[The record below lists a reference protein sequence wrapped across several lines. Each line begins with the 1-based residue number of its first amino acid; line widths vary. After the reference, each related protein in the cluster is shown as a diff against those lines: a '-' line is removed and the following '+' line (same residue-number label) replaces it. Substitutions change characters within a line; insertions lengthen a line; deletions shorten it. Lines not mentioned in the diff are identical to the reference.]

1 MSPLRTTLLAWLAIV
16 MVALL
21 AACDGD
27 VVRGTLV
34 QRGTF
39 TVAEGE
45 RLEGILVLLDG
56 VAVVDGE
63 VVGTVVVLGGRLELE
78 GRIAGDLTA
87 LSGLVLLGERA
98 VIAGDLG
105 VAGALE
111 RAPGAVVGGS
121 DTVGAAVPAALGDAV
136 RSDTTW
142 WTFLGRI
149 LAFVLAAVV
158 AARVWPAGLSR
169 VAEAATRHVAVS
181 AALGTLALGTGL
193 VLVVAMAFTIVL
205 IPLSLALVVAGAVAL
220 AFGGASLAF
229 ALGRAVARRRGLVWS
244 PARSALVGSLALAP
258 ALALLEAAPALL
270 SIVPVG
276 LAVLVVGA
284 VLLTG
289 FGFRRFVPERVG
301 DSAA

>member
-1 MSPLRTTLLAWLAIV
+1 MSHRRTTFLASLAFV

-21 AACDGD
+21 AACDDD

-45 RLEGILVLLDG
+45 RLEGLLVLLDG
-56 VAVVDGE
+56 VAVVDGD
-63 VVGTVVVLGGRLELE
+63 VDGTVVVLGGRLELE

-87 LSGLVLLGERA
+87 LSGAVRLGERA
-98 VIAGDLG
+98 IIAGDLG

-111 RAPGAVVGGS
+111 RAPGAVVRGS
-121 DTVGAAVPAALGDAV
+121 DTVGAAVPAALGQAI

-142 WTFLGRI
+142 WTLLGRS
-149 LAFVLAAVV
+149 LAFVLAAIV
-158 AARVWPAGLSR
+158 AARAWPAGLGR

-205 IPLSLALVVAGAVAL
+205 IPLSLALVVAGAVAVV
-220 AFGGASLAF
+220 FGGAALAF
-229 ALGRAVARRRGLVWS
+229 ALGRAVARRRGVVWS
-244 PARSALVGSLALAP
+244 PTLSAFVGSLALAP
-258 ALALLEAAPALL
+258 PLALLEAAPALV
-270 SIVPVG
+270 SVIPAG
-276 LAVLVVGA
+276 LAIVVVGA

-301 DSAA
+301 EPAA